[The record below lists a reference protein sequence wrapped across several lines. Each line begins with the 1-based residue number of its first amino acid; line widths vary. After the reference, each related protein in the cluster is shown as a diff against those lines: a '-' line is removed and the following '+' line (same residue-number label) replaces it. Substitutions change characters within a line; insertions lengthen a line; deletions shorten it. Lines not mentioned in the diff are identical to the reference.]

1 MYNMYNF
8 SWDEKKSLNKTDMH
22 TWMDARADLERQ
34 LFENRAHFAYRQF
47 KLYVVAIHNNIRI
60 MNKHGK

>member
-1 MYNMYNF
+1 MYMYNF

-34 LFENRAHFAYRQF
+34 LFENRAHFA
-47 KLYVVAIHNNIRI
+47 
-60 MNKHGK
+60 